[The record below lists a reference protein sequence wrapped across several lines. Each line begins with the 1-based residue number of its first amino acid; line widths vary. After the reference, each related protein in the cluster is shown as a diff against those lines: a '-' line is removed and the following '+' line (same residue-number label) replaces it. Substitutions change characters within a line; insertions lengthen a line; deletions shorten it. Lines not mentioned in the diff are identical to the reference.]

1 MSRFESGIPYVIKY
15 IKGGVKAMAVAV
27 IDIVNTGKN
36 IRALRKKAGISV
48 CELQDIM
55 GFNNPQAIYKWERGE
70 TLPTIDNLVI
80 LATNLNVRVDDILVL
95 TETIVSISA

>member
-1 MSRFESGIPYVIKY
+1 
-15 IKGGVKAMAVAV
+15 MAVPV

-95 TETIVSISA
+95 TEIIVSISA